1 VAAYFG
7 SMENGNGAVVMANT
21 DNWSLL
27 SEVINS
33 LASVYNWKDFYTP
46 KIKTVVSVKNEILK
60 SYVGNYKLYRN
71 TFNVI
76 LEKEGLVLR
85 LDSKT
90 QYKIYFTSDTD
101 FFMLEMAGSE
111 VKFTKDKNNKIIG
124 FDIDDRGNKM
134 QAVKIE

>member
-1 VAAYFG
+1 
-7 SMENGNGAVVMANT
+7 
-21 DNWSLL
+21 LL
-27 SEVINS
+27 RVN
-33 LASVYNWKDFYTP
+33 
-46 KIKTVVSVKNEILK
+46 NEILK

-90 QYKIYFTSDTD
+90 KYKIYFTSDTD

-124 FDIDDRGNKM
+124 FDIDDKGNKM